1 MGALDNIRQ
10 RVLNPDGL
18 LAGIGVY
25 MMGVTRQA
33 FRQQGR
39 PGGPQWVDREVPNA
53 AGILSDLR
61 AGRNPPARRWQ
72 GRPANIDTQSLARS
86 ISWTWKGKDS
96 IEVGSWKPYAS
107 HAQSG
112 GIQAF
117 PIDDSLRQALRRYI
131 RNQRGERRIQLQR
144 RFSKALR
151 TGVLVIDRLPRP
163 YLMVLPQD
171 VVQMRRMAV
180 SWALRGRI

>member
-1 MGALDNIRQ
+1 MGALNNIRQ
-10 RVLNPDGL
+10 RMLNPDKL
-18 LAGIGVY
+18 LRGIGIY
-25 MMGVTRQA
+25 MMGVTKQA

-61 AGRNPPARRWQ
+61 RGRTPPARRWQ
-72 GRPANIDTQSLARS
+72 GRPSNIDSNSLVNS
-86 ISWTWKGKDS
+86 ISWSWKGKDS
-96 IEVGSWKPYAS
+96 VEVGSWKPYAS

-112 GIQAF
+112 GVQSI

-131 RNQRGERRIQLQR
+131 RYQRGQRRDQLRR
-144 RFSKALR
+144 RFSQALR
-151 TGVLVIDRLPRP
+151 AGVLVIDRLPRP

-171 VVQMRRMAV
+171 VVRINQMVV
-180 SWALRGRI
+180 SWALRGRP

>member
-1 MGALDNIRQ
+1 M
-10 RVLNPDGL
+10 LNPDKL
-18 LAGIGVY
+18 LRGIGIY
-25 MMGVTRQA
+25 MMGVTKQA

-72 GRPANIDTQSLARS
+72 GRPSNIDSNSLVNS
-86 ISWTWKGKDS
+86 ISWSWKGKDS
-96 IEVGSWKPYAS
+96 VEVGSWKPYAS

-112 GIQAF
+112 GVQSI
-117 PIDDSLRQALRRYI
+117 PIDDSLRRELRAYIKKLKGSRSGPKAL
-131 RNQRGERRIQLQR
+131 QGIQLQR

-151 TGVLVIDRLPRP
+151 AGVLVIDRLPRP

-171 VVQMRRMAV
+171 VVRINQMVV
-180 SWALRGRI
+180 SWALRGRP